1 MARFRMMACACR
13 KPLVPSGLAAWFRSL
28 SLSTSP
34 STVIT
39 IRFSSQSMRHTW
51 NLDDHSASSKAA
63 TGLRRARRPS
73 RGPDEIR
80 QQRAAIVLHDV
91 NLAIGGPWAI
101 HADRPEGGPQAGA

>member
-51 NLDDHSASSKAA
+51 NLDDHSGSSKAA
-63 TGLRRARRPS
+63 TGLRKFGQVCIAAD
-73 RGPDEIR
+73 GFKEFFFLQAMGKR
-80 QQRAAIVLHDV
+80 QDVDRFMPGHEFLH
-91 NLAIGGPWAI
+91 G
-101 HADRPEGGPQAGA
+101 RE